1 LSNVTLSLR
10 FLKSR
15 GVDLTNIGAS
25 DVVCGNPRLVLGLV
39 WRVMLYSF
47 AQDLGDKDY
56 QVSQHGL
63 LFFVY
68 FEIRSHSLSRGS
80 VQGVCFNSFFCSFS
94 LTQDAN
100 AVKLKSVAWLKL
112 RIKHCAPG
120 LQITVLLRQQASN

>member
-1 LSNVTLSLR
+1 MNHLLSNVTLSLR
-10 FLKSR
+10 FLKSQ

-39 WRVMLYSF
+39 WRIMLYSF

-63 LFFVY
+63 LLFVY

-80 VQGVCFNSFFCSFS
+80 VQGVFFNSFILFFFIDPGCECGQ
-94 LTQDAN
+94 TQKRRMAQAAN
-100 AVKLKSVAWLKL
+100 QTL
-112 RIKHCAPG
+112 RSG
-120 LQITVLLRQQASN
+120 TSNHGTT